1 MTVDV
6 DANSAEE
13 TGAALRNKLRAQQSA
28 NLANARRTR
37 SQRGRLRKALRAGE
51 LDPFEVLEGRAD
63 PDGLVESVVVGMKVL
78 DLLPMIRGVAK
89 ARAKEIVMAMNLDP
103 LTRMR
108 DLDDVERKEL
118 GLVLRGALE
127 PGYIPHLRPD
137 QIPDRGTRAERR
149 AARREE
155 QSNDA
160 A

>member
-1 MTVDV
+1 MQV
-6 DANSAEE
+6 DANTAEE
-13 TGAALRNKLRAQQSA
+13 TGLALRDKLRAQQSS
-28 NLANARRTR
+28 NLEQARRTR

-51 LDPFEVLEGRAD
+51 LDPFEVIEGRVD
-63 PDGLVESVVVGMKVL
+63 PEGLVESVVAPMKVL
-78 DLLPMIRGVAK
+78 ELLPMIRGVGK
-89 ARAKEIVMAMNLDP
+89 PRAREITMAFNLDP

-127 PGYIPHLRPD
+127 PGFIPHLRPD

-155 QSNDA
+155 QDA
-160 A
+160 TT